1 MPCQDCERAI
11 AELRAELD
19 ALEQRHER
27 RQQAMADAM
36 DKLIDNIAAKNQT
49 LLANIERQV
58 MGIFARIE
66 ALARSTEEAMTRST
80 EKEEPPRRH

>member
-49 LLANIERQV
+49 LGWIDEHCHTHHSGNQLAQEFQPLCLQ
-58 MGIFARIE
+58 
-66 ALARSTEEAMTRST
+66 LAG
-80 EKEEPPRRH
+80 